1 MPLFITLES
10 TLVDRHGNPILA
22 PDGKPVDRILQ
33 PTHSWVK
40 QFPAIMKS
48 SMQEISE
55 AGVFDTAGAARTVDR
70 TPDPILDASAPAGD
84 DDHGILVGTS
94 TTAPTEDDT
103 NLNTKI
109 LEGTAAGQ
117 LEHQVMIF
125 PALVNITGGRRV
137 VCSRQF
143 DNNSGGSITVEEIG
157 MAVRQRTTVDI
168 SFMLILHDLI
178 TQIIADA
185 TSRVFTYNLE
195 YLV

>member
-1 MPLFITLES
+1 MPIFIVVES
-10 TLVDRHGNPILA
+10 TLVDREGNPILGS
-22 PDGKPVDRILQ
+22 DGKPVDRVVKH
-33 PTHSWVK
+33 TNSWVK
-40 QFPAIMKS
+40 NFPLIMKS

-55 AGVFDTAGAARTVDR
+55 SGGFDTAGNARIIDR
-70 TPDPILDASAPAGD
+70 TPDPILDASAPAAD

-94 TTAPTEDDT
+94 TTTPTETDT

-109 LEGTAAGQ
+109 AEGTAGGQ

-125 PALVNITGGRRV
+125 PVLVNISGGRRV

-143 DNNSGGSITVEEIG
+143 DNNSGGLITVEEIG
-157 MAVRQRTTVDI
+157 LVVRQRTTIDI

-178 TQIIADA
+178 TQAIADA

>member
-10 TLVDRHGNPILA
+10 TLVDRQGNPILG
-22 PDGKPVDRILQ
+22 PDAKPVDRILK
-33 PTHSWVK
+33 PTHSWVGN
-40 QFPAIMKS
+40 FPRIMKS

-55 AGVFDTAGAARTVDR
+55 SGGLDTSNAARIIDR
-70 TPDPILDASAPAGD
+70 TPDPILDASSLAGD
-84 DDHGILVGTS
+84 DTFGLLVGTS
-94 TTAPTEDDT
+94 TTAPTENDFD
-103 NLNTKI
+103 LNTKI

-125 PALVNITGGRRV
+125 PVLVNIAGGRRV

-143 DNNSGGSITVEEIG
+143 DNNSGGLITVEEIG
-157 MAVRQRTTVDI
+157 MVVRQRTTVDI
-168 SFMLILHDLI
+168 SLMLILHDLI
-178 TQIIADA
+178 TQAIADA